1 MADPS
6 EVTFGQLLYSS
17 IAFMLLAAG
26 AIVVF
31 FTTYQ
36 RRLLQQQLLLQQAE
50 TQHQQQLL
58 AAQQQLLLAVI
69 EAQET
74 ERERIGQDLHDGLGS
89 AMATAKL
96 LVTRLGSQP
105 APENPASL
113 FQLLEELMGNMVHE
127 VRSISHSLYPAVLT
141 HFGLGEALRHLV
153 ATCNETGKLPIS
165 LQLAYHEALDLEQE
179 LALYRICQELL
190 TNAFKHATGATQLL
204 VQLRQQPTQ
213 LALVVED
220 NGCGLPPGPASS
232 PASQGAG
239 LRSIA
244 ARVQLLRGQLHQ
256 LRPATGPG
264 TRTIIEIPL

>member
-6 EVTFGQLLYSS
+6 EVMFGQLLYSS

-26 AIVVF
+26 TIVAF

-36 RRLLQQQLLLQQAE
+36 RRLLRQQLLLQQAE

-58 AAQQQLLLAVI
+58 AVQQQLLAAI
-69 EAQET
+69 EAQEN

-96 LVTRLGSQP
+96 LVTRLGSQAAP
-105 APENPASL
+105 PENPAGL
-113 FQLLEELMGNMVHE
+113 FQLLEELMSGMVHD

-141 HFGLGEALRHLV
+141 HFGLGEAIRHLV
-153 ATCNETGKLPIS
+153 DTCNETGKLPIA
-165 LQLAYHEALDLEQE
+165 LQLDYYEALDLEQE

-190 TNAFKHATGATQLL
+190 TNAFKHATGASQLL

-213 LALVVED
+213 LALIVED
-220 NGCGLPPGPASS
+220 DGCGLPATAAG
-232 PASQGAG
+232 QGAG

-256 LRPATGPG
+256 LAPAGGPG
-264 TRTIIEIPL
+264 TRMVIEIPL